1 MSRSTGSPDRFRS
14 KIDAGRVRR
23 LGDGFTLL
31 EVLVAFAVLAVSLGV
46 LFQIFSTGTRA
57 SRAAEAYVYATL
69 LAESKLAAVGIE
81 LPFQEGEQA
90 GEFDNGYTWRVA
102 MVPYHHGGDEI
113 DGSSS
118 VLAYEVGVTVL
129 WEAAGGRQSVSLT
142 TLRLGSRPATEDE
155 PVPIR

>member
-31 EVLVAFAVLAVSLGV
+31 EVLVAFAVLAVSLGA

-57 SRAAEAYVYATL
+57 SRTAEAYTYATL
-69 LAESKLAAVGIE
+69 LAESKLASVGIE
-81 LPFQEGEQA
+81 MPLHTGEQA
-90 GEFDNGYTWRVA
+90 GEFDNGFAWRVA
-102 MVPYHHGGDEI
+102 VRPYWLDGQETDGTFSVP
-113 DGSSS
+113 
-118 VLAYEVGVTVL
+118 AYEVDVTVS
-129 WEAAGGRQSVSLT
+129 WDGGGGLRSISLT
-142 TLRLGSRPATEDE
+142 TLRLGSQPATEDE